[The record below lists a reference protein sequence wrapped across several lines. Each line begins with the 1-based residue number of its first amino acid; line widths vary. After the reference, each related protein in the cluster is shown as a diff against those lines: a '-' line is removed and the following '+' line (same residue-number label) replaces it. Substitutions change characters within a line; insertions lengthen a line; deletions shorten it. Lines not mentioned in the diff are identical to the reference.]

1 MEEKKMKGEV
11 ALNTNAEWLD
21 QQGQNEAASLLRSR
35 FCDLEDRVDEN
46 IDAAAQIAF
55 HHWQQAIREEKKVAL
70 RMRCDDCTF
79 SDDWLF

>member
-1 MEEKKMKGEV
+1 MKGEV
-11 ALNTNAEWLD
+11 ALYTIAERLD

-35 FCDLEDRVDEN
+35 TRDLEDRVDEN

-55 HHWQQAIREEKKVAL
+55 HHWQQAIREAKNAAL
-70 RMRCDDCTF
+70 RMKCDDCPF